1 MDEPSRPVDPR
12 IDRRIWRV
20 VGDPLLPS
28 GDHKDDHPGVP
39 TGDHEPA
46 GELAGLRV
54 AVKDL
59 FAVAGFAIGAGNP
72 TFLAQQ
78 SPQPEHAVAVPR
90 LLDAGA
96 AITGI
101 AQTDE
106 FAYSL
111 AGTNIHY
118 GTPPNPRAPGRISGG
133 SSSGSASATTA
144 GQVDIGLGTDTG
156 GSIRV
161 PASYQGLWG
170 LRTTH
175 GSVDRT
181 GLLPLA
187 PSFDTVGVLTRDPTT
202 LRKAIGVLLVNS
214 QRIAS
219 NYFDLAMIMDYWGP
233 QRLNH
238 HTEATTMLYGARE
251 CARLAV
257 AEGIEA
263 RIRRHVLHG
272 AAMVHGLHGLGL
284 ETYGDPQH
292 RMANVVG
299 VVIPDGIDGE
309 QVRAALL
316 SDFGIEIGTSFGP
329 LHGRI
334 WRIGTMGYNARRDAV
349 LTTLAALEQVLR
361 ALGAPLTGGGYA
373 AACEYYQGV
382 EEA

>member
-1 MDEPSRPVDPR
+1 MSQEPQDEQSR
-12 IDRRIWRV
+12 RRADGRAE
-20 VGDPLLPS
+20 PA
-28 GDHKDDHPGVP
+28 
-39 TGDHEPA
+39 GDHEPA

>member
-78 SPQPEHAVAVPR
+78 SPQPEHAVAVAR

-133 SSSGSASATTA
+133 SSSGSASATAA

-263 RIRRHVLHG
+263 RIRRHARHG

-349 LTTLAALEQVLR
+349 LTTLTAVEQVLR
-361 ALGAPLTGGGYA
+361 ALGAPVTAGGYA
-373 AACEYYQGV
+373 AACEYYQDV
-382 EEA
+382 EES